1 MKNNLLESH
10 LAEAEQPVKNFMAD
24 LIEELNKKSA
34 FSKVPRLS
42 LHYFGVKL
50 EVELISFDGN

>member
-1 MKNNLLESH
+1 MSTLNLNYFELFGLNIEVSIE
-10 LAEAEQPVKNFMAD
+10 L
-24 LIEELNKKSA
+24 EELNKKSA

-50 EVELISFDGN
+50 EVELISFDGD